1 MRHSDF
7 KRLGAFLFILFILL
21 QNQSCQRDTLPSENL
36 NGDFECVMT
45 EKYVI
50 PKISADIVDLT
61 ENDAVVVAN
70 LFSKS
75 MAETKSFGDTLP
87 VKDVVTIKGNDGE
100 PVIYAVNYLDGYIL
114 VSATK
119 KYHPILAEV
128 EHGSFSLSSGTGQ
141 DILLRDYIND
151 IEYAKKNINSD
162 LEKNAWRIYE
172 EPVKLNAVKTKVAK
186 DDYYDMLDP
195 YLLEWYRDGRKVYY
209 MRNKPENMPEDLYEL
224 FCTIA
229 RDDMPEIPGYSYL
242 DCAIITEK
250 EYEYRSNYGPFLQTQ
265 WGQKS
270 PFNSSLGN
278 VDQPLGCVTIATGQ
292 IMRFHEYPTS
302 YAWNLMPN
310 TTSNTTL
317 SNFLKILH
325 DDLKVSDA
333 GGAYISDAERV
344 FKRYGYNRKKVDHS
358 VFEVDVSLTKKNP
371 VYMRGTHQETNEGH
385 AWVCDGSK
393 SLQPRTEYR
402 MYELL
407 FSNNKPYMMDEFAQ
421 EIIYGDIYT
430 MYHMNWGWKGLND
443 GYFYDKYID
452 VPSNGTRYN
461 FSSGRQDLII
471 SK

>member
-1 MRHSDF
+1 
-7 KRLGAFLFILFILL
+7 
-21 QNQSCQRDTLPSENL
+21 
-36 NGDFECVMT
+36 
-45 EKYVI
+45 
-50 PKISADIVDLT
+50 
-61 ENDAVVVAN
+61 
-70 LFSKS
+70 
-75 MAETKSFGDTLP
+75 
-87 VKDVVTIKGNDGE
+87 
-100 PVIYAVNYLDGYIL
+100 
-114 VSATK
+114 
-119 KYHPILAEV
+119 
-128 EHGSFSLSSGTGQ
+128 
-141 DILLRDYIND
+141 
-151 IEYAKKNINSD
+151 
-162 LEKNAWRIYE
+162 
-172 EPVKLNAVKTKVAK
+172 
-186 DDYYDMLDP
+186 
-195 YLLEWYRDGRKVYY
+195 
-209 MRNKPENMPEDLYEL
+209 
-224 FCTIA
+224 
-229 RDDMPEIPGYSYL
+229 
-242 DCAIITEK
+242 
-250 EYEYRSNYGPFLQTQ
+250 
-265 WGQKS
+265 
-270 PFNSSLGN
+270 
-278 VDQPLGCVTIATGQ
+278 VTIATGQ

-302 YAWNLMPN
+302 YASNLMPN

>member
-7 KRLGAFLFILFILL
+7 KRLGTFLFILFILF
-21 QNQSCQRDTLPSENL
+21 QIQACQRDALPSENL
-36 NGDFECVMT
+36 NEGSDCVVT
-45 EKYVI
+45 EKYVM

-61 ENDAVVVAN
+61 ENDAVAVAN
-70 LFSKS
+70 IFSKS
-75 MAETKSFGDTLP
+75 MAETKSSYGTLP
-87 VKDVVTIKGNDGE
+87 VKDVVTIKGGDGE

-128 EHGSFSLSSGTGQ
+128 EHGSFSLNAGTGQ
-141 DILLRDYIND
+141 DVLLRDYIND
-151 IEYAKKNINSD
+151 IECAKKNINSE
-162 LEKNAWRIYE
+162 LEKKAWCIYE
-172 EPVKLNAVKTKVAK
+172 EPVRLNSVKTKVAK

-250 EYEYRSNYGPFLQTQ
+250 EYDYRSNYGPFLQTQ
-265 WGQKS
+265 WGQRS

-302 YAWNLMPN
+302 YAWNSMPS

-317 SNFLKILH
+317 SNFLKKLH

-333 GGAYISDAERV
+333 GGASISDAERV
-344 FKRYGYNRKKVDHS
+344 FKRYGYNCKKINHKVS
-358 VFEVDVSLTKKNP
+358 EVNGSLIKKNP
-371 VYMRGTHQETNEGH
+371 VYMRGIHQETNEGH

-393 SLQPRTEYR
+393 SFQPRTEYR

-430 MYHMNWGWKGLND
+430 MYHMNWGWEGLND
-443 GYFYDKYID
+443 GYFYDNHIK
-452 VPSNGTRYN
+452 VPLNGTHYN
-461 FSSGRQDLII
+461 FSSSRQDLII